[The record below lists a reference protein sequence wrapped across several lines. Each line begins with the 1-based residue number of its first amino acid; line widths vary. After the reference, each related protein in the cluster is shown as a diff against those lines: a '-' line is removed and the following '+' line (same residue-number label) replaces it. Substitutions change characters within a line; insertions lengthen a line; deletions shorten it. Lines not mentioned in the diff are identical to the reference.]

1 MENNNS
7 NNGKITFETKVIPEE
22 YDYLAAAGSEI
33 RLLRKV
39 REDDLIHFTLPP
51 QRVSFKKDL
60 EKAGG
65 KLVASRWI
73 YTMGEHD
80 SIVILEA
87 PNDEVV
93 TKIILLS
100 TAS

>member
-1 MENNNS
+1 M
-7 NNGKITFETKVIPEE
+7 
-22 YDYLAAAGSEI
+22 
-33 RLLRKV
+33 
-39 REDDLIHFTLPP
+39 
-51 QRVSFKKDL
+51 SFKKDL

-73 YTMGEHD
+73 YTMGKYD
-80 SIVILEA
+80 GVIILEA